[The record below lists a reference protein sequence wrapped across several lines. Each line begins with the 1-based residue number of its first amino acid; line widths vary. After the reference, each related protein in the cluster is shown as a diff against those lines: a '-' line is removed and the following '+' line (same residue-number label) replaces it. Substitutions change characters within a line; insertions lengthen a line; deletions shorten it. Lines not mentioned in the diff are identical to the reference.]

1 MNTSLRARLRPWFRM
16 PQIIAARLRRFGLL
30 LAVSLLVAGCSA
42 LQLGYNQAP
51 SLVYWWVDGYADLD
65 DLQSARLRTDIDR
78 LLAWHRQSE
87 LPAYADRL
95 RRWQA
100 LSLQN
105 LSGEQV
111 CAQAEHLRSATERLL
126 DQGHEALAHLA
137 LTLAPGQLQ
146 HLERHQTKSNQS
158 FEKDFLR
165 GTPVQRLQ
173 RRLDRTV
180 DRYETLYGRLTPAQ
194 RQQVRASLEA
204 SPFDAERALAER
216 RARQAELRELIRQL
230 QGPPGPRLANDSPAP
245 PAAAQAL
252 RAWLQR
258 GLFASPSAQDERAG
272 WVRHGCEAFATLHN
286 STTPAQRQHAQRLLA
301 RYENDLRT
309 LATRD

>member
-1 MNTSLRARLRPWFRM
+1 MG
-16 PQIIAARLRRFGLL
+16 QIIAARLRRFGLL
-30 LAVSLLVAGCSA
+30 LGAALLVAGCSA

-65 DLQSARLRTDIDR
+65 DRQSARLRADIDR
-78 LLAWHRQSE
+78 LLAWHRQRE

-95 RRWQA
+95 RQWQGLA
-100 LSLQN
+100 LRD

-111 CAQAEHLRSATERLL
+111 CAQAEHLRTATERLM
-126 DQGHEALAHLA
+126 DQGHEPLAHLA
-137 LTLAPGQLQ
+137 LTLAPAQLQ
-146 HLERHQTKSNQS
+146 HLERHQAKSNQS

-165 GTPVQRLQ
+165 GTPAQRLE

-204 SPFDAERALAER
+204 SPFDASRTLDER
-216 RARQAELRELIRQL
+216 RTRQAELVELIRQL

-258 GLFASPSAQDERAG
+258 GLFASPSASGERAG
-272 WVRHGCEAFATLHN
+272 WVRHGCEAFAALHN
-286 STTPAQRQHAQRLLA
+286 STSPAQRQHAQRLLA
-301 RYENDLRT
+301 KYESDLRT
-309 LATRD
+309 LAAQD